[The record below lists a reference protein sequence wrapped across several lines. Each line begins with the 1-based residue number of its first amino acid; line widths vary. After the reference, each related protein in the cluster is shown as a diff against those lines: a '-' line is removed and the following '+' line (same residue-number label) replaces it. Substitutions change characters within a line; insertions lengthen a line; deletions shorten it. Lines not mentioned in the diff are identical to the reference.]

1 MWERSNK
8 RTEIYPSS
16 NVSEEENDSS
26 GVLSG
31 SRSSERKS
39 KRNLFGFWLLGLCN
53 YFGFVV
59 MLIAAHDILHQ
70 EKTSNRGNQT
80 YMPNA
85 SSIWHVTESLQSADG
100 LECSPFSTGTVLLAD
115 ILPSFVIS
123 ITAPFF
129 MQRTR
134 YSVRMAICVLF
145 AFASFSIVAFSRVLW
160 ITLLG
165 VAFASLSSGLGEATL
180 LSYSAH
186 FDRDVV
192 STWSS
197 GTGGSSAFGAL
208 SYAGLISSGITP
220 RNTVLIMNVI
230 PFLMGI
236 CYWFILE
243 HPEGITER
251 EPLLGKARTEG
262 ADKLPVVPLT
272 FGKKLTITKSLMK
285 FILPIF
291 FIYFAEYFINQGL
304 HELIYWN
311 RIWLSPS
318 DQYRWYQVSFR
329 VGTFI
334 SRSSVNIFPIKKT
347 WLLAVLQNVNLVIL
361 LCEAYFPFLPSVW
374 IMFLISLYVGLLGGS
389 CYVNT
394 FYRISQEVP
403 PEHREFSMGVTSVPI
418 NGGIALAG
426 VAVLPA
432 HRAFCTYWRNKMRS

>member
-1 MWERSNK
+1 
-8 RTEIYPSS
+8 
-16 NVSEEENDSS
+16 
-26 GVLSG
+26 
-31 SRSSERKS
+31 
-39 KRNLFGFWLLGLCN
+39 
-53 YFGFVV
+53 
-59 MLIAAHDILHQ
+59 
-70 EKTSNRGNQT
+70 
-80 YMPNA
+80 
-85 SSIWHVTESLQSADG
+85 
-100 LECSPFSTGTVLLAD
+100 
-115 ILPSFVIS
+115 
-123 ITAPFF
+123 
-129 MQRTR
+129 
-134 YSVRMAICVLF
+134 MAICVLF

-165 VAFASLSSGLGEATL
+165 EINEAVGVAFASLSSGLGETTL

-262 ADKLPVVPLT
+262 AALLFRSFLRNECIKRA
-272 FGKKLTITKSLMK
+272 K
-285 FILPIF
+285 
-291 FIYFAEYFINQGL
+291 
-304 HELIYWN
+304 
-311 RIWLSPS
+311 
-318 DQYRWYQVSFR
+318 YQVSFR

-334 SRSSVNIFPIKKT
+334 ARSSVNIFPIKKT

-361 LCEAYFPFLPSVW
+361 LCEAYVPFLPSVW

-426 VAVLPA
+426 VAVLPT